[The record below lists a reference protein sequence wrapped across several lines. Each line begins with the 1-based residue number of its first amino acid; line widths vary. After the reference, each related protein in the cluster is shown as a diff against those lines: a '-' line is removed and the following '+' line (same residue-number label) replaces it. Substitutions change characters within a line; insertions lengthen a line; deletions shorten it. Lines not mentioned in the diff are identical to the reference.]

1 MTNDT
6 DPQSKKSSMENFV
19 EPDEVVLPD
28 SDEAS
33 IFMKK
38 RRRQHKRYLKTA
50 RSAQKAIEHLSEQEA
65 KIDRLNKEDPPHT
78 DRE

>member
-1 MTNDT
+1 MADDT
-6 DPQSKKSSMENFV
+6 DLQAKKNSMENFV
-19 EPDEVVLPD
+19 EPDEVVIPD

-50 RSAQKAIEHLSEQEA
+50 RNAQKVIEQLSEQEA
-65 KIDRLNKEDPPHT
+65 NLDALGKANQSQSDKE
-78 DRE
+78 